1 MSLPLSLSL
10 ALNVLLLIALV
21 LRRVRASGDRAG
33 DAPVPRTTEAPEAR
47 QLRAEAVAAERERIY
62 RDLHDDLGA
71 KLLQLIY
78 AAPTADVADQARAL
92 LADLRDVVTRSRGT
106 PGSLLEVLGGI
117 RAEAEQRLRATGHRL
132 DWQQAEPLPD
142 PELDHGHA
150 LHLHRIVREA
160 LSNIV
165 RHAQASG
172 VRVRVAASPAQL
184 RLEISDDGVGLLAPA
199 SGGSGTAG
207 MAARARALD
216 GEISWR
222 PASIGGTKVL
232 LNVPLPPE
240 APTEPR

>member
-1 MSLPLSLSL
+1 MP
-10 ALNVLLLIALV
+10 VLLLVLSLLVNVALV
-21 LRRVRASGDRAG
+21 AMLAGRRRTPRVPPV
-33 DAPVPRTTEAPEAR
+33 DAESAAR
-47 QLRAEAVAAERERIY
+47 RLRAEAVAAERERIY

-78 AAPTADVADQARAL
+78 AAPTPEVADQARAL

-117 RAEAEQRLRATGHRL
+117 RTEAEQRLRATGHRL
-132 DWQQAEPLPD
+132 DWQQADDVPD

-165 RHAQASG
+165 HHARARG
-172 VRVRVAASPAQL
+172 VRVRVAAQAAQL
-184 RLEISDDGVGLLAPA
+184 RLEISDDGIGLATA
-199 SGGSGTAG
+199 GSGGSGTAG
-207 MAARARALD
+207 MAARAKALD
-216 GEISWR
+216 GDISWR

-232 LNVPLPPE
+232 LNVPLPATPSSTQE
-240 APTEPR
+240 EP

>member
-1 MSLPLSLSL
+1 MLVLLLVSSL
-10 ALNVLLLIALV
+10 ALNALLLVWLARSRR
-21 LRRVRASGDRAG
+21 RRVPPTVPADSEPAAG
-33 DAPVPRTTEAPEAR
+33 

-78 AAPTADVADQARAL
+78 AAPTPEVADQARAL

-117 RAEAEQRLRATGHRL
+117 RAEAEQRLRTTGHRL
-132 DWQQAEPLPD
+132 DWQQADALPD

-165 RHAQASG
+165 HHAQARG
-172 VRVRVAASPAQL
+172 VRVRVAASAAQL
-184 RLEISDDGVGLLAPA
+184 RLEISDDGIGLGITG

-232 LNVPLPPE
+232 LNVPLPTE
-240 APTEPR
+240 AASEPH

>member
-1 MSLPLSLSL
+1 MLLLLLALSL
-10 ALNVLLLIALV
+10 AVNVAWVVAV
-21 LRRVRASGDRAG
+21 LHSRRTSARSAG
-33 DAPVPRTTEAPEAR
+33 AEAAER

-78 AAPTADVADQARAL
+78 AAPTPEVADQARAL

-117 RAEAEQRLRATGHRL
+117 RAEAEQRVRATGHRL
-132 DWQQAEPLPD
+132 DWQQAEDLPD
-142 PELDHGHA
+142 PELDHGHT

-165 RHAQASG
+165 HHAQA
-172 VRVRVAASPAQL
+172 RDIRIRIAASPAQL
-184 RLEISDDGVGLLAPA
+184 RLEISDDGIGLATVG
-199 SGGSGTAG
+199 SGGQGTAG
-207 MAARARALD
+207 MTARAKALD
-216 GEISWR
+216 GDISWR

-232 LNVPLPPE
+232 LTVPLPVDTAEP
-240 APTEPR
+240 PT